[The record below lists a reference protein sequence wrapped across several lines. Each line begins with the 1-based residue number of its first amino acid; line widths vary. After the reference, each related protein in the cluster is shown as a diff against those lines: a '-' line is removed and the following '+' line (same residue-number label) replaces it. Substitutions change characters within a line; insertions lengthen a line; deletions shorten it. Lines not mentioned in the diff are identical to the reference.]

1 MLCVETF
8 KYLLSIIYDMI
19 EKLLKFGLAEK
30 EAKVY
35 LACLELGGSV
45 ASDIALKSNLPRTL
59 VYDLLERLIDL
70 GLISYAIKANKKVFR
85 AADPEELLR
94 IIHEKEEAVTEILP
108 ALKTLQKIKG
118 VKRPKVEVYE
128 GNDGMK
134 TVMNDIL
141 RSGAKEFLAY
151 GSSRSSFEIIPAFME
166 EWHKERIKRKVV
178 MRILYNDTK
187 DAREK
192 VKTRKPSLKFTEYKF
207 MPIKLESPTATVIYR
222 NKVVLQS
229 WTKEPFAVMIEDEE
243 MAENQKRYF
252 EEMWKIEKS

>member
-1 MLCVETF
+1 MLLVETF

-19 EKLLKFGLAEK
+19 DKLLKFGLAEK

-35 LACLELGGSV
+35 LACLELGDSV

-59 VYDLLERLIDL
+59 VYDILERLIDL
-70 GLISYAIKANKKVFR
+70 GLVSYSIKTNKKVFR
-85 AADPEELLR
+85 AADPEEFLR
-94 IIHEKEEAVTEILP
+94 IVREKEEAINEALP
-108 ALKTLQKIKG
+108 ELKRLQKMKG

-128 GNDGMK
+128 GKEGMK

-166 EWHKERIKRKVV
+166 EWHKERINRKVV
-178 MRILYNDTK
+178 MRILYNDTTE
-187 DAREK
+187 AREK
-192 VKTRKPSLKFTEYKF
+192 VRTRKTSLKFTEYKF
-207 MPIKLESPTATVIYR
+207 MPIKLESPTATVIYG

-252 EEMWKIEKS
+252 EEMWKIGKS